1 MRAVRLL
8 ARTDRQTQ
16 GSVFLYA
23 SVSRWMYAEVC
34 MHCMNARVHIYMHK
48 IYQKK
53 VYTEKKV
60 YTTL

>member
-1 MRAVRLL
+1 
-8 ARTDRQTQ
+8 
-16 GSVFLYA
+16 
-23 SVSRWMYAEVC
+23 